1 MRPTRTPPTAIS
13 NQHRAEEGHRGSEPG
28 SVPRARREP
37 MKAAWR
43 RNLVF
48 IKRPVPVRGNFDRS
62 ARQCGV
68 RSSLE
73 IFQLPAGVSRSR
85 ARAARAGAGTTS
97 CTSCPPRRA
106 SPASASP
113 RGAPAAPAAASPR
126 PPTPPGGPASFPA
139 DSCPPRNRVRFRRFR
154 RVELP
159 RRAVVEPARAVSVR
173 ASDGEGPRRGGEDE
187 PDRDEDGLYIGTYS
201 NFFTDPDQ
209 IKGVI
214 IFCAF
219 LASFASLG
227 NIGRRSRCPSSAGS
241 PSRRCIQGILFGY
254 YCPP

>member
-1 MRPTRTPPTAIS
+1 MTGLRD
-13 NQHRAEEGHRGSEPG
+13 NAEC
-28 SVPRARREP
+28 ARD
-37 MKAAWR
+37 
-43 RNLVF
+43 RNL
-48 IKRPVPVRGNFDRS
+48 S
-62 ARQCGV
+62 AASWRFSQS
-68 RSSLE
+68 R
-73 IFQLPAGVSRSR
+73 ASRSR
-85 ARAARAGAGTTS
+85 TPAHHIMHVLSPAPRVAGVRVPTRRAGRAG
-97 CTSCPPRRA
+97 RVVA
-106 SPASASP
+106 ASADPS
-113 RGAPAAPAAASPR
+113 GR
-126 PPTPPGGPASFPA
+126 PGVVPGGFGPASKP
-139 DSCPPRNRVRFRRFR
+139 RVRFRRFR

-159 RRAVVEPARAVSVR
+159 RRAHREARSRVSVR

-227 NIGRRSRCPSSAGS
+227 NIVARLLPILCGQPIES
-241 PSRRCIQGILFGY
+241 CIQGILFGY